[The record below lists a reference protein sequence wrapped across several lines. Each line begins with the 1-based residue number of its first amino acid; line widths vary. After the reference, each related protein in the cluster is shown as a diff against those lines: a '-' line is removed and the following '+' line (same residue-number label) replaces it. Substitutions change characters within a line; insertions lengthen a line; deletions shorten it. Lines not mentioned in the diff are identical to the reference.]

1 VKKKH
6 TEERSDYMEAII
18 EKVKELVRE
27 KFHDNISYF
36 AKDVGLG
43 REYVSSILNGRAG
56 PDSPKF
62 CNAVIAYCERNNLD
76 YKEYIS
82 LK

>member
-1 VKKKH
+1 
-6 TEERSDYMEAII
+6 MEAII

-43 REYVSSILNGRAG
+43 REYVSSILMVEQVLIVQN
-56 PDSPKF
+56 S
-62 CNAVIAYCERNNLD
+62 VML
-76 YKEYIS
+76 
-82 LK
+82 L